1 MCELLYLYSRVNNS
15 DCESKHDKNS
25 LLHVDVN
32 WLKMVTLWQM
42 PLYWLWEQSLQWWNK
57 SYSVSGIFAC
67 TEHFL
72 IQWLHSL
79 CSNHLVVRQSLL
91 SHQYFS
97 QPNWPEYPSYFCN
110 LHVAH
115 CDATGNNSSTLLE
128 RTLCFFW
135 HCTAQSLPTQQQ
147 FRFKI
152 IQSLADQHFLLLC
165 SLVTSFI
172 TNPVV

>member
-1 MCELLYLYSRVNNS
+1 MV
-15 DCESKHDKNS
+15 S
-25 LLHVDVN
+25 LS
-32 WLKMVTLWQM
+32 QM
-42 PLYWLWEQSLQWWNK
+42 PLYWLWLCKQTLQLWNK
-57 SYSVSGIFAC
+57 IFLVLGIFAC

-79 CSNHLVVRQSLL
+79 CSNHLVVCQSLL

-97 QPNWPEYPSYFCN
+97 QSNWPDYTFDFCD
-110 LHVAH
+110 LHVAQ
-115 CDATGNNSSTLLE
+115 CDATGKESSTLLA
-128 RTLCFFW
+128 RTHCFFW

-147 FRFKI
+147 FTFKI
-152 IQSLADQHFLLLC
+152 IQSKADQHFLLLC